1 MIVSINQPAYLPW
14 LGYFE
19 RIAVSDLHVVLDH
32 VQFEKNSFTNRNKA
46 RTKEGSTWLTVPL
59 ATKGRFGDLAIHS
72 LEFAANDPW
81 AKKHWA
87 TLRMTYGKAPFF
99 QQYAPAYEALY
110 AQAWTGFMPMVR
122 AFLRQHLRDLQIET
136 PLRFSS
142 EMGIGGTKSELV
154 LNLCRATGA
163 TTYLSGALGRNY
175 LDEAAFAAAGLG
187 VRYQDYQHPTYAQ
200 VHGGFEPYLGV
211 LDLIFNHGPAS
222 REILLGNGESVA
234 RKAGVELA
242 PPFARVATVEG
253 GASSAPT
260 RSVRNP
266 MVEGAA

>member
-19 RIAVSDLHVVLDH
+19 RIAASDLHVVLDH

-46 RTKEGSTWLTVPL
+46 RTKEGSTWLSIPL
-59 ATKGRFGDLAIHS
+59 STKGKFGDLAINA

-87 TLRMTYGKAPFF
+87 TLRMNYGKAPFF
-99 QQYAPAYEALY
+99 KQYAPAYEALY
-110 AQAWTGFMPMVR
+110 MQSWTSFMPMVR
-122 AFLRQHLRDLQIET
+122 AFLEQHLRDLQIET

-142 EMGIGGTKSELV
+142 EMAIAGTKSELV

-175 LDEAAFAAAGLG
+175 LDEASFTAASLG
-187 VRYQDYQHPTYAQ
+187 VRYQDYAHPTYTQ
-200 VHGGFEPYLGV
+200 CQPGFEPYMGI

-222 REILLGNGESVA
+222 RDILRSRA
-234 RKAGVELA
+234 ALA
-242 PPFARVATVEG
+242 A
-253 GASSAPT
+253 
-260 RSVRNP
+260 
-266 MVEGAA
+266 